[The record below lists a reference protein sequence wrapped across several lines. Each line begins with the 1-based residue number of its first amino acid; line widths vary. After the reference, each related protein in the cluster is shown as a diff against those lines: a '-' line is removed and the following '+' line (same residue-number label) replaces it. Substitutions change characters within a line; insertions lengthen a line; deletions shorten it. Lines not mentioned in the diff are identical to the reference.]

1 MDCFCQWPIHT
12 MYLKVVLLENFSLLI
27 FPSGWDVGFLSEF
40 SNLGFSCRRGFYR
53 WGIWWAGFFH
63 VCVGIPDSVYTK
75 LVEIKFLIVC
85 LHSWI
90 PFLRYPLLALRV
102 LVRMFPVG
110 RGLYEVC
117 REVYSY
123 DSDTKY
129 SDKKRY
135 QSLQHNSYC
144 I

>member
-1 MDCFCQWPIHT
+1 MSPGI
-12 MYLKVVLLENFSLLI
+12 LS
-27 FPSGWDVGFLSEF
+27 VG
-40 SNLGFSCRRGFYR
+40 NLVHGR
-53 WGIWWAGFFH
+53 GFFH
-63 VCVGIPDSVYTK
+63 VCVGIPDPVYTK

-129 SDKKRY
+129 TDKKRY